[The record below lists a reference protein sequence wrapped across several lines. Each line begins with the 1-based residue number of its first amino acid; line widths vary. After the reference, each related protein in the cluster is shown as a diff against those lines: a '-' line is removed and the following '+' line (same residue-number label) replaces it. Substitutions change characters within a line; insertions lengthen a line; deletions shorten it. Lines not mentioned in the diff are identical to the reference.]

1 MVEAIHIHED
11 DWGMRNLYPLA
22 AADEASN
29 ALSAARAASER
40 NRDPSGFGWTDL
52 HVFEAPSVTY
62 ADRGLRLG
70 DAAAALEALMP
81 RVRLFNATVGAAFE
95 PGPQDPYGSY
105 ETEAWCFALDED
117 CFVKLEPQDD
127 LVEGI
132 WFELRTDEATALATL
147 RTAFERLNAL
157 EPSYIVD
164 YWRDVAGPVET
175 EFLDC
180 YFAVD
185 PAA

>member
-1 MVEAIHIHED
+1 MTKAIYIHED
-11 DWGMRNLYPLA
+11 EWGMRNLYPLA
-22 AADEASN
+22 AADEA
-29 ALSAARAASER
+29 AAELEASRAAAER

-52 HVFEAPSVTY
+52 HVFKAPSLTY

-81 RVRLFNATVGAAFE
+81 RVKSFNTTPLDIYSARE
-95 PGPQDPYGSY
+95 S
-105 ETEAWCFALDED
+105 EAWCFALDEA
-117 CFVKLEPQDD
+117 CFVKLEPRDD
-127 LVEGI
+127 LVEDI
-132 WFELRTDEATALATL
+132 WFELRTDKAKALATM

-164 YWRDVAGPVET
+164 YWRDIAGPVEP
-175 EFLDC
+175 EFLDR

-185 PAA
+185 EDD